1 MIEVPM
7 EWKSWKSTPLIQ
19 RIQLPTQPG
28 IYVVVDM
35 NEEVWYVGKS
45 INLNT
50 RWHGKSHHRYKQLS
64 RTNNK
69 NSYRIHWQTF
79 PESQLSEKEQQY
91 IDSFK
96 PHLNYSRVRKYIRK
110 AIQPNAE
117 ISRLLKILN
126 KKTLLF
132 PDIRSVILG
141 FYTEIDESEE
151 GILEEY
157 TCIVVVIYLNDY
169 RSLILNS
176 YDKSFSKK
184 GMSIKGCWGT
194 YESNCGIDNPEID
207 RILVPVF
214 MLENIVYEFVSYGGL
229 LENINTHRSNL
240 HTVEIANQNVLA
252 LKDTSIL
259 PALLDEETFEI
270 DSQQYLRYRASEIHS
285 ILDINTRSILG

>member
-1 MIEVPM
+1 M
-7 EWKSWKSTPLIQ
+7 EWKSWKSTPLTQ

-50 RWHGKSHHRYKQLS
+50 RWQGKSHHRYKQLS

-69 NSYRIHWQTF
+69 NLYRIYWQTF
-79 PESQLSEKEQQY
+79 SESQLSEKERQY
-91 IDSFK
+91 IDLFK
-96 PHLNYSRVRKYIRK
+96 PHLNYSLVRKYIRK

-132 PDIRSVILG
+132 PEIRSVILG
-141 FYTEIDESEE
+141 FYTELNENEE

-157 TCIVVVIYLNDY
+157 DCIVIAIYLNDY

-194 YESNCGIDNPEID
+194 YESNCGIDNSETD
-207 RILVPVF
+207 RILIPVF
-214 MLENIVYEFVSYGGL
+214 TFKNIVYEFVSYGGL
-229 LENINTHRSNL
+229 LEKMNINRSNL
-240 HTVEIANQNVLA
+240 HTVEVANQNVLA

-259 PALLDEETFEI
+259 PELLDEETFEI
-270 DSQQYLRYRASEIHS
+270 DSQKYLRYRASEIRS
-285 ILDINTRSILG
+285 ILDINTRSTLA